1 MVETETILTFIFVL
15 FKGRRS
21 FKQLKNAEGD
31 SNNFLDH
38 ISDVLNFGKL
48 DVRMQI
54 YRVE

>member
-1 MVETETILTFIFVL
+1 METILTFIFVL

-54 YRVE
+54 